1 MPPIS
6 GQLYDGIR
14 YESPSGS
21 PNHVSDLPQL
31 VDLSK
36 GSQKSVGTVVLHH
49 RQRGPQ
55 GFDVVHMEHHRELT
69 RDRP

>member
-6 GQLYDGIR
+6 GQLYDSIR

-21 PNHVSDLPQL
+21 PNHVSCLPQL

-36 GSQKSVGTVVLHH
+36 GSLKCVGTVVLDHS
-49 RQRGPQ
+49 QRGPQ
-55 GFDVVHMEHHRELT
+55 GFDVVHMEH
-69 RDRP
+69 DR